1 MPGGEEGSVM
11 AALGSRSLM
20 LARASAVALSAV
32 LAAAACS
39 VPDGP
44 PRGVRAVY
52 VDSLS
57 LDERTDTPVLILKET
72 NGSGRELPI
81 WIGMTEA
88 RSIAMALEEVVL
100 PRPNTHDL
108 IKNLL
113 DGLRGDIQRV
123 VITELRGNTY
133 YAVIEVRLNGE
144 TVSVDSR
151 PSDAVA
157 VAIRAGAPLYAAD
170 RVLAEDELD
179 EDVSPTLDID
189 GNEPPHFSDE
199 DLRVH

>member
-1 MPGGEEGSVM
+1 M
-11 AALGSRSLM
+11 AAPGSGLVVRM
-20 LARASAVALSAV
+20 PVAAAALAV
-32 LAAAACS
+32 LLSGAACS

-72 NGSGRELPI
+72 NGSGRERPI
-81 WIGMTEA
+81 WIGLTEA
-88 RSIAMALEEVVL
+88 QSIAMALEEVIL

-113 DGLRGDIQRV
+113 DGLRGDIERV
-123 VITELRGNTY
+123 VITELRGHTY

-144 TVSVDSR
+144 RVSVDSR

-170 RVLAEDELD
+170 RVLVEGQLD
-179 EDVSPTLDID
+179 EDVSPSLDID
-189 GNEPPHFSDE
+189 REAPLRFIDQE
-199 DLRVH
+199 LRVH